1 MRIFILILTGVLLN
15 GWAPDASAEDLFLG
29 RVLSVDRDA
38 GRLSVL
44 LIEEEPDE
52 MDGGGTAGKSVE
64 VAIHPD
70 RLPKNLSPG
79 SIVRIWG
86 DLPEG
91 ESALNAARLYATGS
105 GAGGKDA
112 TGVRRR
118 IGKGR
123 GQYGGKGGGKGHGRN

>member
-1 MRIFILILTGVLLN
+1 MRTFVLLLIGVLLN
-15 GWAPDASAEDLFLG
+15 GWVSDASGEDLFLG

-38 GRLSVL
+38 GKLSVL
-44 LIEEEPDE
+44 LIEDE
-52 MDGGGTAGKSVE
+52 SNGMEGEGNAGKPVE

-70 RLPKNLSPG
+70 RLPKSLSPG

-86 DLPEG
+86 DLREG
-91 ESALNAARLYATGS
+91 ESVLNAARLYATGS

>member
-1 MRIFILILTGVLLN
+1 MRTFLLLLIGVLIN
-15 GWAPDASAEDLFLG
+15 GWVTDASGEDLFLG

-44 LIEEEPDE
+44 LIEEGPDGMEGEVNAGEP
-52 MDGGGTAGKSVE
+52 VE

-70 RLPKNLSPG
+70 RLPRSLSSG
-79 SIVRIWG
+79 SMVRIWG
-86 DLPEG
+86 DLREG
-91 ESALNAARLYATGS
+91 DGVLSAARLQASGH

-118 IGKGR
+118 IGKSR
-123 GQYGGKGGGKGHGRN
+123 GQYGGKGGGKGHGRQ

>member
-1 MRIFILILTGVLLN
+1 MRTFVLLLIGVLLN
-15 GWAPDASAEDLFLG
+15 GWVSDASGEDLFLG

-38 GRLSVL
+38 GKLSVL
-44 LIEEEPDE
+44 LIEDE
-52 MDGGGTAGKSVE
+52 SNGMEGEGNAGKPVE

-70 RLPKNLSPG
+70 RLPKSLSPG

-86 DLPEG
+86 DLPDGEG
-91 ESALNAARLYATGS
+91 ILNAARLNVPGR

-118 IGKGR
+118 IGKSR
-123 GQYGGKGGGKGHGRN
+123 GQYGGKGGGKGHGRH

>member
-1 MRIFILILTGVLLN
+1 MRTFLLLLIGVLLN
-15 GWAPDASAEDLFLG
+15 GWVLDASGEDLFLG

-38 GRLSVL
+38 GKLSVL
-44 LIEEEPDE
+44 LIEEVS
-52 MDGGGTAGKSVE
+52 DGMEGEENEGKPVE

-70 RLPKNLSPG
+70 RLPKALSTG
-79 SIVRIWG
+79 SMVRIWG
-86 DLPEG
+86 DLREG
-91 ESALNAARLYATGS
+91 ESVLNAARLYATGS

>member
-1 MRIFILILTGVLLN
+1 MRIFILILMGVLLN
-15 GWAPDASAEDLFLG
+15 GWVLDASGEDLFLG

-44 LIEEEPDE
+44 LLEEES
-52 MDGGGTAGKSVE
+52 DGMEGEGSAGKSVE
-64 VAIHPD
+64 VAVHPD
-70 RLPKNLSPG
+70 RLPKNLSSG

-86 DLPEG
+86 DLREG
-91 ESALNAARLYATGS
+91 ESVLNAARIYATGS